1 MAVTKSNTLIVLDD
15 TTIAA
20 NIKPAYLAE
29 MLECSRA
36 TGKSLSR
43 LMNEA
48 FHDFMSIRGAV
59 YMNNA
64 GALAPYRP
72 APRQRQKA

>member
-1 MAVTKSNTLIVLDD
+1 MATSKSNTLIVLDS

-29 MLECSRA
+29 LMECSKA

-48 FHDFMSIRGAV
+48 FYEFMSLQGAI
-59 YMNNA
+59 YMNDA
-64 GALAPYRP
+64 GHPAPYRP
-72 APRQRQKA
+72 GPKQRQKA